1 MSNWGRLD
9 QVIQYLGMNVNSFS
23 REIGLSRAERLY
35 QIKKG
40 NYDISKNLAGIIVNR
55 YPEVNEAWL
64 LTGEGDMLK
73 VREANS
79 TKIPLY
85 NTSLDEFNTDLS
97 QMQMVDELEIPIL
110 SGSDFAF
117 VNQGDSMRPEIEHG
131 SMVFVKQ
138 VDKDAIVFG
147 DIYLII
153 SEKMNIVRFIRGLDD
168 KNWRLVAKN
177 ASDFDDLVLDISLVK
192 AVYKVKGVLS
202 MISM

>member
-1 MSNWGRLD
+1 MSNWDRLD
-9 QVIQYLGMNVNSFS
+9 QVIQHLGMNVNSFS

-73 VREANS
+73 ARENA
-79 TKIPLY
+79 TRIPLY

-97 QMQMVDELEIPIL
+97 QMQIVDELEIPIL

-117 VNQGDSMRPEIEHG
+117 VNQGDSMSPEIEHG

-168 KNWRLVAKN
+168 KSWRLVAKN
-177 ASDFDDLVLDISLVK
+177 ANDFDDLVLDISLVR

>member
-9 QVIQYLGMNVNSFS
+9 QVIQYLGLNVNSFS
-23 REIGLSRAERLY
+23 KEIGLNRAERLY

-40 NYDISKNLAGIIVNR
+40 NYDISKNLAGIIVSR
-55 YPEVNEAWL
+55 FPELNEAWL
-64 LTGEGDMLK
+64 LTGEGTMLK
-73 VREANS
+73 VAEGS
-79 TKIPLY
+79 PKIPLY
-85 NTSLDEFNTDLS
+85 SFSLDDFNTDVS
-97 QMQMVDELEIPIL
+97 QMQVVEELEIPIL

-117 VNQGDSMRPEIEHG
+117 VHQGDSMSPEIEHG

-168 KNWRLVAKN
+168 KSWRLVAKN
-177 ASDFDDLVLDISLVK
+177 ATDFDDLIIDILQVK

>member
-9 QVIQYLGMNVNSFS
+9 QVIQYLGFNVNSFS

-40 NYDISKNLAGIIVNR
+40 NYDISKNLAGIIVTR
-55 YPEVNEAWL
+55 FPEVNEAWL
-64 LTGEGDMLK
+64 LTGEGPMLK
-73 VREANS
+73 ARES
-79 TKIPLY
+79 SPKIPLY
-85 NTSLDEFNTDLS
+85 NTSLDEFNIDLS
-97 QMQMVDELEIPIL
+97 QMSVVDELEIPIL

-117 VNQGDSMRPEIEHG
+117 VHQGDSMSPEIEHG

-147 DIYLII
+147 DIYMII
-153 SEKMNIVRFIRGLDD
+153 SEKINIVRFIRGLDD
-168 KNWRLVAKN
+168 KSWRLVAKN
-177 ASDFDDLVLDISLVK
+177 VADFDDLVLEKAQVK